1 MNKLRLK
8 LILLGFGISA
18 FQFVQ
23 AQQKSLTLSV
33 SNKSMQTILD
43 EIEKKSGFRF
53 FYNNN
58 QIDTKRSFSVNA
70 KGEDI
75 NAVLERLFKGTE
87 ISYRIMEGNIILSV
101 KEKSSVTKS
110 EGQQQLITVSGIVL
124 DESQKPFSGATVSQ
138 GERKTSTDQ
147 LGKFTIRVQA
157 DQNLFVNALGFE
169 SVELSPS
176 SSHELRVQ
184 LNTGN
189 RALDEVVVT
198 ALGVKREQKALGYAV
213 QKVGGAALS
222 SAKGVDV
229 ATSLT
234 GRVAGL
240 NIKNSTE
247 FNTTPTIELRGR
259 TPLIVIDGVAS
270 QFVSLR
276 DVPADDIED
285 ISVLK
290 GATAAALY
298 GSRGGAG
305 AIMITTKKSKGKGL
319 DVQLNSS
326 TMFNAGYL
334 RRPEV
339 QTSYSTGQGGKYKP
353 GSYVWGDKLDIGRT
367 AKIYNPY
374 TFQEEDT
381 ELRSVGKDNLKN
393 FQQQSFITNN
403 NISIAQRG
411 ENGGVRAS
419 FTHVYNK
426 GQYENNKLNKM
437 TYSVSGDMTAGK
449 FKFEGGLNYNK
460 RYYPN
465 MGATGY
471 GGGGILYNL
480 TVWSG
485 TEYDIR
491 DYKNYWVTPN
501 EKQNWMDASWYDNPY
516 FIANEIVHSG
526 DYNILNGYLNT
537 EFKSNDWLT
546 ITARLGS
553 DVYSQLDQYQNPIGA
568 VGGWHRLGY
577 FSTSR
582 EGGYSVNGDLM
593 ATAKKQFGQFNVEG
607 FVGTGINYR
616 NKDNQNGS
624 TSGGLTIPGF
634 YSLKASVNPA
644 TTTSQL
650 ERRQEN
656 AIYGRFTA
664 SWKNA
669 VFLEVTG
676 RNDWS
681 STLDKNNRSFFY
693 PSVLSS
699 VVLSD
704 LLNLPSAISFWKVRG
719 SWTRTKTAPDIY
731 AINQQYTINSDVWQG
746 LGTASYPS
754 TLRNASIKP
763 VTMDSWE
770 LGTGINLL
778 KNRIQ
783 FDLTYYDALT
793 FNQQR
798 DAAISSA
805 SGFSRTQINIK
816 EDLRRRGVEI
826 MLGAD
831 VIKSADFNWNSKINW
846 SRERYTYDRVDP
858 DYSTDRPWVKDGAR
872 WNWVAINDWERD
884 PSGNIIHYG
893 GLPRA
898 SAYQTVAGFN
908 EADFIWGW
916 SNTFSY
922 KQFTLNLSFDGRVGG
937 IAQSVTDQAMW
948 NSGSHPD
955 SDNEYRYDMVVNGK
969 NNYVGQGVKVLSGS
983 VDYDSYGNITRDD
996 RVFTAN
1002 DVPVSYENYQIRMAP
1017 YIGSPR
1023 SQFMFSQTFVKL
1035 RDLSLEYRLPVAW
1048 SQKIKAKNTS
1058 VGLIGQN
1065 LWMWAKDFKYSDPDI
1080 GKENL
1085 NSASIRYIGMNVK
1098 LQF

>member
-8 LILLGFGISA
+8 LILLGLGISVS
-18 FQFVQ
+18 QFVQ
-23 AQQKSLTLSV
+23 AQQKSLTLSIN
-33 SNKSMQTILD
+33 NKSMQTVLD

-70 KGEDI
+70 KGQDI
-75 NAVLERLFKGTE
+75 NEVLEQLFKGTE
-87 ISYRIMEGNIILSV
+87 IGYKIMEGNIILTI
-101 KEKSSVTKS
+101 KERTQNSKSDL
-110 EGQQQLITVSGIVL
+110 QQLITISGIVVN
-124 DESQKPFSGATVSQ
+124 ESQKPLPGVTISQ
-138 GERKTSTDQ
+138 GERQTSTDSE
-147 LGKFTIRVQA
+147 GKFTIRGYSN
-157 DQNLFVNALGFE
+157 QNLVFSSLGFE
-169 SVELSPS
+169 TEVVSPTPS
-176 SSHELRVQ
+176 PTLRI
-184 LNTGN
+184 LLKAGN
-189 RALDEVVVT
+189 RSLDEVVVT
-198 ALGVKREQKALGYAV
+198 ALGVKRDQKALGYAV

-229 ATSLT
+229 STSLT

-247 FNTTPTIELRGR
+247 FNTAPTIQLRGQS
-259 TPLIVIDGVAS
+259 PLIVIDGVAT

-276 DVPADDIED
+276 DIPADDIDD

-290 GATAAALY
+290 GATASALY
-298 GSRGGAG
+298 GAKGGAG
-305 AIMITTKKSKGKGL
+305 AIMITTKKSKGRGL

-326 TMFNAGYL
+326 TMFDAGYL
-334 RRPEV
+334 ARPEV
-339 QTSYSTGQGGKYKP
+339 QSSYSSGQGGKYQA

-367 AKIYNPY
+367 AKMYNPY
-374 TFQEEDT
+374 THLIEET
-381 ELRSVGKDNLKN
+381 ELKSIGKDNLKN

-403 NISIAQRG
+403 NISISQRG

-419 FTHVYNK
+419 FTHVYNR

-437 TYSVSGDMTAGK
+437 TYAVSGDMTAGK

-491 DYKNYWVTPN
+491 DYKNYWVTPD

-516 FIANEIVHSG
+516 FIVNEIRHAN

-537 EFKSNDWLT
+537 EFKSTDWLT
-546 ITARLGS
+546 INARLGS
-553 DVYSQLDQYQNPIGA
+553 DVYSQLDQWQNPIGA
-568 VGGWHRLGY
+568 VGGWNKLGY
-577 FSTSR
+577 FSTTR
-582 EGGYSVNGDLM
+582 QGGYSLNGDLM
-593 ATAKKQFGQFNVEG
+593 ATAKKQFNQFFIEG
-607 FVGTGINYR
+607 FVGTGLNYR
-616 NKDNQNGS
+616 NNDSQNGT

-644 TTTSQL
+644 TTSSSLT
-650 ERRQEN
+650 RRQDN
-656 AIYGRFTA
+656 SIYGRLTT

-669 VFLEVTG
+669 VFLELTG

-693 PSVLSS
+693 PSISS
-699 VVLSD
+699 SIVLSD
-704 LLNLPSAISFWKVRG
+704 LLKLPTALNFWKVRG
-719 SWTRTKTAPDIY
+719 SWTRTKYAPDIY
-731 AINQQYTINSDVWQG
+731 AINQQYAINSDVWQG
-746 LGTASYPS
+746 LGTAVYPT

-763 VTMDSWE
+763 ITIDSWE
-770 LGTGINLL
+770 LGTGINFFD
-778 KNRIQ
+778 NRLQ
-783 FDLTYYDALT
+783 FDVTYYNALT

-798 DAAISSA
+798 DAAVSSA
-805 SGFSRTQINIK
+805 SGFSKTQINIH
-816 EDLRRRGVEI
+816 EDLRRKGIEI
-826 MLGAD
+826 MVGAD
-831 VIKSADFNWNSKINW
+831 IIKHKAFTWNSKINW
-846 SRERYTYDRVDP
+846 SRDRYTYDKIDP
-858 DYSTDRPWVKDGAR
+858 NYSTDKPWVKDGAR
-872 WNWVAINDWERD
+872 WNWVAVNDWERD

-898 SAYQTVAGFN
+898 SKYQTVAGFN

-916 SNTFSY
+916 SNSFSY
-922 KQFTLNLSFDGRVGG
+922 KQFSLNLSFDGRVGG
-937 IAQSVTDQAMW
+937 IMHSVTDQAMW

-969 NNYVGQGVKVLSGS
+969 NNYIGQGVKVVSGS

-996 RVFTAN
+996 RVFATN
-1002 DVPVSYENYQIRMAP
+1002 DMPVSYETYQVQMAP

-1035 RDLSLEYRLPVAW
+1035 RDLSLVYQLPVAW

-1065 LWMWAKDFKYSDPDI
+1065 LWMWAKDFKYSDPDV
-1080 GKENL
+1080 GSDNL
-1085 NSASIRYIGMNVK
+1085 NSASVRYIGMNVK

>member
-1 MNKLRLK
+1 MNKLKLK
-8 LILLGFGISA
+8 LILLGLGISA
-18 FQFVQ
+18 AQFVQ

-33 SNKSMQTILD
+33 TNKSMQTILD

-70 KGEDI
+70 KEQDI
-75 NAVLERLFKGTE
+75 NEVLSQLFKGTE
-87 ISYRIMEGNIILSV
+87 IGYKIMEGNIILSI
-101 KEKSSVTKS
+101 KERSTGSKSDT
-110 EGQQQLITVSGIVL
+110 QQLIAVNGVVV
-124 DESQKPFSGATVSQ
+124 DELQKPLSGVTISQ
-138 GERKTSTDQ
+138 GDRQTSTDAM
-147 LGKFTIRVQA
+147 GKFTIRVYPS
-157 DQNLFVNALGFE
+157 QNLLINSLGFE
-169 SVELSPS
+169 TMVVRPTS
-176 SSHELRVQ
+176 SNVLRI
-184 LNTGN
+184 LLKAGN
-189 RALDEVVVT
+189 KSLDEVVVT

-213 QKVGGAALS
+213 QKVGGAALN

-247 FNTTPTIELRGR
+247 FNTTPKIELRGQN
-259 TPLIVIDGVAS
+259 PLIVIDGVAT

-276 DVPADDIED
+276 DIPADDIDD

-290 GATAAALY
+290 GATASALY
-298 GSRGGAG
+298 GAKGGAG

-326 TMFNAGYL
+326 TMFDAGYL
-334 RRPEV
+334 ARPEV
-339 QTSYSTGQGGKYKP
+339 QTSYSSGQGGKYQA

-367 AKIYNPY
+367 AKMYNP
-374 TFQEEDT
+374 FSHLVEET
-381 ELRSVGKDNLKN
+381 ALRSIGKDNLKN

-403 NISIAQRG
+403 NISISQRG

-419 FTHVYNK
+419 FTHVYNR

-437 TYSVSGDMTAGK
+437 TYAVSGDMTAGK

-491 DYKNYWVTPN
+491 DYKNYWVTPD

-516 FIANEIVHSG
+516 FIANEIKHAN

-537 EFKSNDWLT
+537 EFKSTDWLT
-546 ITARLGS
+546 INARLGS
-553 DVYSQLDQYQNPIGA
+553 DVYSQHDQWQNPIGA
-568 VGGWHRLGY
+568 VGGWNKLGY
-577 FSTSR
+577 FSTTR
-582 EGGYSVNGDLM
+582 EGGYSLNGDLM
-593 ATAKKQFGQFNVEG
+593 ATAKKQFNQFYVEG
-607 FVGTGINYR
+607 FVGTGLNYR
-616 NKDNQNGS
+616 NNDSQNGS

-644 TTTSQL
+644 TTSSSL
-650 ERRQEN
+650 SRRQDN
-656 AIYGRFTA
+656 SVYGRLTT

-669 VFLEVTG
+669 VFLELTG

-693 PSVLSS
+693 PSVSSS

-704 LLNLPSAISFWKVRG
+704 LLHLPTALNFWKIRG
-719 SWTRTKTAPDIY
+719 SWTRTKYAPDIY
-731 AINQQYTINSDVWQG
+731 AINQQYTIRSDVWQG
-746 LGTASYPS
+746 LGTAVYPT

-763 VTMDSWE
+763 ITIDSWE
-770 LGTGINLL
+770 LGTGINFL
-778 KNRIQ
+778 KNRLQ
-783 FDLTYYDALT
+783 LDVTYYNALT

-798 DAAISSA
+798 DAFVSA
-805 SGFSRTQINIK
+805 ATGFTKTQINIH
-816 EDLRRRGVEI
+816 EDLRRQGVEI

-831 VIKSADFNWNSKINW
+831 IIKKEAFNWNSKINW
-846 SRERYTYDRVDP
+846 SRDRYRYDKVDP

-872 WNWVAINDWERD
+872 WNWVAVNDWERD

-898 SAYQTVAGFN
+898 SKYQTVAGFN

-916 SNTFSY
+916 SNSFSY
-922 KQFTLNLSFDGRVGG
+922 KQFSLNLSFDGRVGG
-937 IAQSVTDQAMW
+937 ITHSVTDQAMW

-969 NNYVGQGVKVLSGS
+969 SNYIGQGVKVESGS

-996 RVFTAN
+996 RVFAAN
-1002 DVPVSYENYQIRMAP
+1002 DMPVSYETYQVQMAP

-1035 RDLSLEYRLPVAW
+1035 RDLSLVYQLPAAW

-1065 LWMWAKDFKYSDPDI
+1065 LWMWAKDFKYSDPDV
-1080 GKENL
+1080 GSDNL
-1085 NSASIRYIGMNVK
+1085 NSASVRYIGMNVK

>member
-8 LILLGFGISA
+8 LILLGVGIST

-33 SNKSMQTILD
+33 NNKSMQTILD

-87 ISYRIMEGNIILSV
+87 INYRIMEGNIILSV
-101 KEKSSVTKS
+101 REKSTLTKS
-110 EGQQQLITVSGIVL
+110 EGQQQLITVSGVVL

-147 LGKFTIRVQA
+147 QGKFTIRVQA
-157 DQNLFVNALGFE
+157 DENLFVNAVGFE

-176 SSHELRVQ
+176 NSHTLRVQ
-184 LNTGN
+184 LKAGN
-189 RALDEVVVT
+189 KALDEVVVT
-198 ALGVKREQKALGYAV
+198 ALGVKRDQKALGYAV

-259 TPLIVIDGVAS
+259 APLIVIDGVAS

-298 GSRGGAG
+298 GSRGGGG
-305 AIMITTKKSKGKGL
+305 AIMITTKKSKGKGM
-319 DVQLNSS
+319 DVQINSS

-339 QTSYSTGQGGKYKP
+339 QTSYSTGQGGKYQP

-374 TFQEEDT
+374 TYQTEDT
-381 ELRSVGKDNLKN
+381 ELRSIGKDNLKN

-403 NISIAQRG
+403 NISISQRG

-437 TYSVSGDMTAGK
+437 TYAVSGDMTAGK

-491 DYKNYWVTPN
+491 DYKNYWVTPH

-516 FIANEIVHSG
+516 FIANEIVHSN

-537 EFKSNDWLT
+537 EFKANDWLT
-546 ITARLGS
+546 INARLGS
-553 DVYSQLDQYQNPIGA
+553 DMYSQLDQYRNPIGA
-568 VGGWHRLGY
+568 VGGWNKLGY
-577 FSTSR
+577 FSNTR
-582 EGGYSVNGDLM
+582 QGGYSVNGDLM
-593 ATAKKQFGQFNVEG
+593 ATAKKQINQFAFEA
-607 FVGTGINYR
+607 FLGTGLNYR
-616 NKDNQNGS
+616 NNDSQSGT

-634 YSLKASVNPA
+634 YSLRASVNPA
-644 TTTSQL
+644 TTSSSLT
-650 ERRQEN
+650 RRQEN
-656 AIYGRFTA
+656 AVYGRLTT
-664 SWKNA
+664 SWRNA
-669 VFLEVTG
+669 IFVEVTG
-676 RNDWS
+676 RNDWT

-693 PSVLSS
+693 PSISS
-699 VVLSD
+699 SAVLSD
-704 LLNLPSAISFWKVRG
+704 LIKLPTVLSFWKVRG
-719 SWTRTKTAPDIY
+719 SWVRTKTPPEIY
-731 AINQQYTINSDVWQG
+731 AINQQYAISSDVWQG
-746 LGTASYPS
+746 LGTAAYP
-754 TLRNASIKP
+754 TVLRNASIKP
-763 VTMDSWE
+763 VTIDTWE
-770 LGTGINLL
+770 LGTGLNFL

-783 FDLTYYDALT
+783 LDVTYYNALT

-798 DAAISSA
+798 NAAVSSA
-805 SGFSRTQINIK
+805 TGFSQTQINIK
-816 EDLRRRGVEI
+816 EDLRRKGIEI

-831 VIKSADFNWNSKINW
+831 VIRNQDFNWNSKINW
-846 SRERYTYDRVDP
+846 SRDRYTYDRVDP
-858 DYSTDRPWVKDGAR
+858 DYSTDKPWVKDGAR
-872 WNWVAINDWERD
+872 WNWVAVYDWERD
-884 PSGNIIHYG
+884 QNGNIIHYG

-898 SAYQTVAGFN
+898 SAYQTVAGYN

-937 IAQSVTDQAMW
+937 ITHSVTDQAMW

-969 NNYVGQGVKVLSGS
+969 NNYVGQGVKVVSGS

-996 RVFTAN
+996 RVFAAN
-1002 DVPVSYENYQIRMAP
+1002 DVPVSYENYQMRMAP

-1035 RDLSLEYRLPVAW
+1035 RDLSLEYRLPATW

-1065 LWMWAKDFKYSDPDI
+1065 LWMWTKDFKYSDPDV
-1080 GKENL
+1080 GLDNL
-1085 NSASIRYIGMNVK
+1085 NSASIRYIGMNLK